1 MKLTVRKDIAALRR
15 DAVNRINELC
25 GQVRA
30 RFVTIIPAQD
40 MIYLEKAS
48 EGRRFLAEHPDPQNQ
63 PAEVDPDPSMGF
75 PFIAS
80 EVGITAATGF
90 EVAMFYVQGA
100 AQFRYVGAAIEAIRL
115 GSMQAVEAAETP
127 DQIAATVDVC
137 AAQLAELPI
146 PSF

>member
-30 RFVTIIPAQD
+30 RFVNDHSGAGHDLSGEGERRPPLPGRISRPRR
-40 MIYLEKAS
+40 AS
-48 EGRRFLAEHPDPQNQ
+48 PPRSTPIRAWAFRSPI
-63 PAEVDPDPSMGF
+63 SR
-75 PFIAS
+75 

-100 AQFRYVGAAIEAIRL
+100 AQ
-115 GSMQAVEAAETP
+115 S
-127 DQIAATVDVC
+127 
-137 AAQLAELPI
+137 
-146 PSF
+146 